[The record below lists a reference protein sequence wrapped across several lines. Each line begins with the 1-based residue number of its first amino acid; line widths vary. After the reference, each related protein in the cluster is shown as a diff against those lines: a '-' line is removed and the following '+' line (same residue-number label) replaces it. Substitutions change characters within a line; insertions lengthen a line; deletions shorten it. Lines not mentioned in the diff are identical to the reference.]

1 VQNLVA
7 NLESSVATDFS
18 TLSSNIANTYATQT
32 SLSTAISN
40 EQQARTTAT
49 TLLTTQLGSNVR
61 GLNLNAHFDFGYDH
75 YSENPTSFDS
85 PSETSKF
92 KLESNDSTP
101 DVVTGGEALRI
112 VGPATL
118 FYRYHLP
125 VDTTRTYKVRIRV
138 KSIGTTN
145 ARMYAG
151 VSTFDRSGS
160 LQTSSP
166 GTHRYGAASNV
177 YLPSDN
183 TWRVYEGLFTGT
195 GSSTHNQFRS
205 GTAYAV
211 PMMILN
217 YQGNNSYITLV
228 DELTLED
235 VTEAEDNKATILT
248 VQDAVSNLS
257 SSTASSLSTLQTSFA
272 NTYATKTELATVASN
287 ANAASVS
294 VLSTMRT
301 EVSTMNTS
309 VRSAAATAADNAQ
322 SAATAAGAAA
332 AAAAAGAVNTALRG
346 VISSEISTLS
356 TLISNVNTSLASD
369 FSSLSTSFD
378 GMNTSVSTLSSSVD
392 GIKGSYG
399 ISVDNNG
406 HISGF
411 SLVSTLAEDSS
422 NATSEFTVAAD
433 KFNII
438 NPNDTTD
445 QIAPFAVITTG
456 TDAGVYVN
464 GAVIKPGSI
473 TAASINAINLSAIN
487 ANLGTIEAGTLSN
500 ASGTFFID
508 LNNGTI
514 TISV

>member
-1 VQNLVA
+1 
-7 NLESSVATDFS
+7 
-18 TLSSNIANTYATQT
+18 
-32 SLSTAISN
+32 
-40 EQQARTTAT
+40 
-49 TLLTTQLGSNVR
+49 
-61 GLNLNAHFDFGYDH
+61 
-75 YSENPTSFDS
+75 
-85 PSETSKF
+85 
-92 KLESNDSTP
+92 
-101 DVVTGGEALRI
+101 
-112 VGPATL
+112 
-118 FYRYHLP
+118 
-125 VDTTRTYKVRIRV
+125 
-138 KSIGTTN
+138 
-145 ARMYAG
+145 
-151 VSTFDRSGS
+151 
-160 LQTSSP
+160 
-166 GTHRYGAASNV
+166 
-177 YLPSDN
+177 
-183 TWRVYEGLFTGT
+183 
-195 GSSTHNQFRS
+195 
-205 GTAYAV
+205 
-211 PMMILN
+211 
-217 YQGNNSYITLV
+217 
-228 DELTLED
+228 
-235 VTEAEDNKATILT
+235 
-248 VQDAVSNLS
+248 
-257 SSTASSLSTLQTSFA
+257 
-272 NTYATKTELATVASN
+272 
-287 ANAASVS
+287 
-294 VLSTMRT
+294 MRT
-301 EVSTMNTS
+301 EVATMNTS

-322 SAATAAGAAA
+322 TAATAAGAAA

-406 HISGF
+406 FISGF

-445 QIAPFAVITTG
+445 QIAPFAVITSG

-473 TAASINAINLSAIN
+473 TAASINAINLSSLYAD
-487 ANLGTIEAGTLSN
+487 LGTITAGTLSN